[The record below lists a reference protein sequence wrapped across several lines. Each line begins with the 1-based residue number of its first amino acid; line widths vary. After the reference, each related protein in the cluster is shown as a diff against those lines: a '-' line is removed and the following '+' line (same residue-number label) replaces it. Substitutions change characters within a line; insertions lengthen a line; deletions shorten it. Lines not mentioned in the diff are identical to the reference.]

1 MESLRLRPTFPNPDL
16 IMVLI
21 FPRNGILSQP
31 ISNYLISTS
40 LVICLIDPCNPTE
53 ESNLAVIAQF
63 LSSATYSCIL
73 LPRKVFD
80 LLLLRAP
87 FYLLHWMLPDLN
99 WFFSNKLLNF
109 FVCLSLS
116 SNSSV
121 VRRRNWWRPWR
132 SPGATSNQVKVLI
145 EPLEL
150 TAFLLLLGVIPL
162 GSYLCNFCVRSFQ
175 TFSELFFFFFLFSS
189 DQIWIPA
196 RVRLEKLGLQRWTWK
211 TRLGSR
217 LDRVSLGNW
226 SGSR

>member
-1 MESLRLRPTFPNPDL
+1 MRLP
-16 IMVLI
+16 
-21 FPRNGILSQP
+21 
-31 ISNYLISTS
+31 
-40 LVICLIDPCNPTE
+40 
-53 ESNLAVIAQF
+53 
-63 LSSATYSCIL
+63 YSCTL

-121 VRRRNWWRPWR
+121 VRRRNWRRPWW

-145 EPLEL
+145 ELLEL
-150 TAFLLLLGVIPL
+150 TAFLLPLGVIPL
-162 GSYLCNFCVRSFQ
+162 GSSLCDFCVRSFQ
-175 TFSELFFFFFLFSS
+175 TLSELFFFSFFLFSS

-196 RVRLEKLGLQRWTWK
+196 RVRFRWTWK

-217 LDRVSLGNW
+217 LDRVRLGNW
-226 SGSR
+226 SGSRWTGFDLETRLGPGLTYTETRLGLAYTGLGPGWGYRWRKFCFKAEQDC